1 MARGKFA
8 EWLEADNI
16 LLIQSL
22 ARNGLSDEKIAHN
35 MGIAYSTLKIWKD
48 KYPSLFESLKRGKEV
63 IDRQVENALLKRAL
77 GYEYEEVKIIV
88 EKDEKGNEK
97 KRQEKVIKKVI
108 PDTTAQIFWLKNRKP
123 ADWRDRKETQLSGE
137 IKTKNN
143 PFDELTADE
152 LRKLIK

>member
-48 KYPSLFESLKRGKEV
+48 KYPSLLESLKRGKEV
-63 IDRQVENALLKRAL
+63 IDVEVENALLKRAL
-77 GYEYEEVKIIV
+77 G
-88 EKDEKGNEK
+88 DGN
-97 KRQEKVIKKVI
+97 VIESERRE
-108 PDTTAQIFWLKNRKP
+108 FENRYSVGF
-123 ADWRDRKETQLSGE
+123 LVY
-137 IKTKNN
+137 
-143 PFDELTADE
+143 LV
-152 LRKLIK
+152 

>member
-63 IDRQVENALLKRAL
+63 IDVEVEYALLKRAL
-77 GYEYEEVKIIV
+77 G
-88 EKDEKGNEK
+88 DGD
-97 KRQEKVIKKVI
+97 VIESERRE
-108 PDTTAQIFWLKNRKP
+108 FENRYSVGF
-123 ADWRDRKETQLSGE
+123 LVY
-137 IKTKNN
+137 
-143 PFDELTADE
+143 LV
-152 LRKLIK
+152 